1 MKAKILIPFRDG
13 QTKDAK
19 TGKPVARVFQAGEV
33 IAVGPRAALF
43 LFSSKYAEPADD
55 EARQFCQERGYAQ
68 GAHSTPA
75 GA

>member
-1 MKAKILIPFRDG
+1 MRAKILIPFRDG
-13 QTKDAK
+13 NRLFK
-19 TGKPVARVFQAGEV
+19 AGEV

-43 LFSSKYAEPADD
+43 LFSSRYAEPADD

-68 GAHSTPA
+68 GAHPTPA